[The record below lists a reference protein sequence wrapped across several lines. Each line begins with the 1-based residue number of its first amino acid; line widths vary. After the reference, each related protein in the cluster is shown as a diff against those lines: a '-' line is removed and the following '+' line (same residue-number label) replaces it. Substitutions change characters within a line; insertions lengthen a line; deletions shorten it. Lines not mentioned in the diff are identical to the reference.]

1 MPTIPQ
7 LAIQQKA
14 VTASA
19 QAKGSGSAFEDFR
32 LECALSVMN
41 ARNSDP
47 LPRPDS

>member
-19 QAKGSGSAFEDFR
+19 QAKGSAFEDFR
-32 LECALSVMN
+32 LERALSAMN

-47 LPRPDS
+47 LPRPDC